1 MECLDSGEGGVVE
14 HNGML
19 DRTKGWAGRGIK
31 GLESHTH
38 LADLCRRV
46 DILLDAIENGA
57 IVGQENAISLTA
69 TTAEGFGLAPSRAR
83 SQRAGT
89 LGGGD
94 GRVGHPYCV
103 VKGAFRSEGDGELA
117 SSMLAIRVRRRV
129 KAEAKPRVGP
139 GANRWVRR

>member
-1 MECLDSGEGGVVE
+1 
-14 HNGML
+14 ML

-89 LGGGD
+89 LGGSD

-103 VKGAFRSEGDGELA
+103 VKGAFRSKGDGKLA
-117 SSMLAIRVRRRV
+117 SSMLAIRGRRDPGTAACEGRS
-129 KAEAKPRVGP
+129 EATGRS
-139 GANRWVRR
+139 RRQSLSTALERAG